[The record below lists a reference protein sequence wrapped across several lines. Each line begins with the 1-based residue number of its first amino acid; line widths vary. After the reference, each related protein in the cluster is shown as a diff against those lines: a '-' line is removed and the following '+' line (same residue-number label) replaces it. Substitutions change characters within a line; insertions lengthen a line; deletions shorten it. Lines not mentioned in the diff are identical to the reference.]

1 MEAVGVDVYG
11 RAQTRRTHHGDVA
24 KVVKEIKKKTLKKR
38 NGSDVSDKELDEHE
52 KMTDLLYKIKWWVK
66 TKALT
71 LEVGEQGSAVE
82 TAEFGNFD
90 LQAVREI
97 DVNGDEIFVLEAD
110 EKEPGVLFVQ
120 IVEDWR
126 KRSKAADM
134 FLGDL
139 KENIFKDD
147 D

>member
-1 MEAVGVDVYG
+1 MEAGDDGVYG
-11 RAQTRRTHHGDVA
+11 RAQTRRAHHAGVA
-24 KVVKEIKKKTLKKR
+24 KVTSIEKKTLKKPKR
-38 NGSDVSDKELDEHE
+38 PETSDKELVEDE

-66 TKALT
+66 AKART
-71 LEVGEQGSAVE
+71 LEVGEQGSTVE
-82 TAEFGNFD
+82 TAEFGNFH
-90 LQAVREI
+90 LQAIRET

-126 KRSKAADM
+126 KRFKVVDM
-134 FLGDL
+134 FLGEL

>member
-1 MEAVGVDVYG
+1 MEAGDVDVYG
-11 RAQTRRTHHGDVA
+11 RAQTLRAHHGGVA
-24 KVVKEIKKKTLKKR
+24 KVKGIEKKKPKTRK
-38 NGSDVSDKELDEHE
+38 GTSVSDKELDEHE

-66 TKALT
+66 TKALS

-90 LQAVREI
+90 VQAVRET

-139 KENIFKDD
+139 KESIFKDD